1 MLQKFRVLS
10 CVAFHIEYVLVNP
23 LAKVLGFGYN
33 ISMDFREKLKDLPT
47 NPGVYLMLDEFQQVL
62 YVGKAKNLRNRVKSY
77 FLNSSTKT
85 EKTMLLVQKI
95 RDFRY
100 IVTSSEVEALVLEN
114 NLIKQYKPY
123 YNILLKDDKSYPYI
137 KIKMSEEYPRVEIT
151 RRLRA
156 DGSKYFGPYMLGL
169 SIKDTMELIHS
180 VFPVRSCSGDLKKN
194 KPQRECLNY
203 HIGRCLAP
211 CTGRVSSTEYK
222 EVIKRVTSFLGG
234 NDKEARKI
242 LEEKLNRAVEREEFE
257 LAIKYRDS
265 LELLEKLVRK
275 QNVNLPK
282 DINVD
287 VFSYANNGLYG
298 VINYTV
304 VRGGKVVGSEN
315 SPINEA
321 CEAEEVLSTYV
332 MQFYEKNPIVCD
344 EICLSHELTFSAEL
358 QDYLSQVKGSK
369 VNVHHPKGG
378 VRLQLTTLSLNNAS
392 ENLAKTVTKIA
403 TTEALTRGA
412 VEQLKEY
419 LDLPKPPKRMECYD
433 ISNIS
438 GTDKVASMVVFING
452 EPAKERYRRFK
463 IKTVVGSDDFASMRE
478 VLSRR
483 VQEFSSGDLS
493 FSEMPDLIIVDGG
506 KGQLSS
512 AVSVLEGTD
521 INVVG
526 LAKREEEIFKP
537 HVSEPVILPRDSLA
551 LKLCQRIRDEAHRFA
566 ITYHRKLRGER
577 QTRSNLK
584 NIPGVGEKRARALL
598 AYFKKVENIA
608 NADLE
613 EIMKVEGFGL
623 ETAQAV
629 KDYFGDDNEI

>member
-1 MLQKFRVLS
+1 
-10 CVAFHIEYVLVNP
+10 
-23 LAKVLGFGYN
+23 
-33 ISMDFREKLKDLPT
+33 MDFREKLKDLPT
-47 NPGVYLMLDEFQQVL
+47 SPGVYLMLDEFQQVL
-62 YVGKAKNLRNRVKSY
+62 YVGKAKNLKNRVKSY

-95 RDFRY
+95 HDFRY
-100 IVTSSEVEALVLEN
+100 IVTSTEVEALVLEN

-137 KIKMSEEYPRVEIT
+137 KIKMSEEFPRIEIT

-156 DGSKYFGPYMLGL
+156 DGSKYFGPYMIGL

-180 VFPVRSCSGDLKKN
+180 VFPVRSCTGDLKKN
-194 KPQRECLNY
+194 RPTRECLNY
-203 HIGRCLAP
+203 HIGRCVAP
-211 CTGRVSSTEYK
+211 CTGRVSSAEYK
-222 EVIKRVTSFLGG
+222 EIIKKVMSFLSG
-234 NDKEARKI
+234 NDKEARQI
-242 LEEKLNRAVEREEFE
+242 LNDKLTRAIEREEFE

-265 LELLEKLVRK
+265 LELLDKIIRK

-282 DINVD
+282 DLNID
-287 VFSYANNGLYG
+287 IFSYANNGLYG

-321 CEAEEVLSTYV
+321 CEAEEVLSSYV

-344 EICLSHELTFSAEL
+344 EICLSHELPFETEL
-358 QDYLSQVKGSK
+358 QDYLSSIKGSRI
-369 VNVHHPKGG
+369 NLHHPKAG
-378 VRLQLTTLSLNNAS
+378 VRAQLTTLSMNNAS
-392 ENLAKTVTKIA
+392 ENLEKTVTKIA
-403 TTEALTRGA
+403 TMEALTRGA
-412 VEQLKEY
+412 VTQLMEY
-419 LDLPKPPKRMECYD
+419 LRLPKPPKRMECYD

-438 GTDKVASMVVFING
+438 GTDKVASMVVFVNG
-452 EPAKERYRRFK
+452 EPAKERYRRFR

-478 VLSRR
+478 VISRR
-483 VQEFSSGDLS
+483 VSELSSGDLS
-493 FSEMPDLIIVDGG
+493 FSEIPDLIIVDGG

-512 AVSVLEGTD
+512 AVSILEGTG

-526 LAKREEEIFKP
+526 LAKREEEIFRP
-537 HVSEPVILPRDSLA
+537 YESEPVILPRDSLA

-584 NIPGVGEKRARALL
+584 NIEGVGEKKARALL
-598 AYFKKVENIA
+598 AYFKKIENIA
-608 NADLE
+608 KADIE
-613 EIMKVEGFGL
+613 EIMKVDGFGL
-623 ETAQAV
+623 EIAKAV
-629 KDYFGDDNEI
+629 KAYFGEQDEI

>member
-1 MLQKFRVLS
+1 MIK
-10 CVAFHIEYVLVNP
+10 
-23 LAKVLGFGYN
+23 
-33 ISMDFREKLKDLPT
+33 EKLKDLPT
-47 NPGVYLMLDEFQQVL
+47 SPGVYLMLDEFQQVL
-62 YVGKAKNLRNRVKSY
+62 YVGKAKNLKNRVKSY

-85 EKTMLLVQKI
+85 EKTILLVQKI
-95 RDFRY
+95 KDFRY
-100 IVTSSEVEALVLEN
+100 IVTSTEVEALVLEN

-137 KIKMSEEYPRVEIT
+137 KIKMSEEYPRIEIT

-156 DGSKYFGPYMLGL
+156 DGSRYFGPYMIGL

-180 VFPVRSCSGDLKKN
+180 IYPVRSCTGDLKKN
-194 KPQRECLNY
+194 RAKRECLNY

-211 CTGRVSSTEYK
+211 CTGRVSSEEYK
-222 EVIKRVTSFLGG
+222 ETIKKVMSFLSG
-234 NDKEARKI
+234 NDKEARAI
-242 LEEKLNRAVEREEFE
+242 LEQKLQRAIEREEFE
-257 LAIKYRDS
+257 LAITYRDS
-265 LELLEKLVRK
+265 LELLDKIIRK
-275 QNVNLPK
+275 QSVNLPK
-282 DINVD
+282 DLNID
-287 VFSYANNGLYG
+287 IFSYANNGLYG

-304 VRGGKVVGSEN
+304 VRGGKVIGSEN
-315 SPINEA
+315 QPINEA
-321 CEAEEVLSTYV
+321 CEPEEVLSTYV
-332 MQFYEKNPIVCD
+332 MQFYEKNPIICD
-344 EICLSHELTFSAEL
+344 EICLSHELSFMTEL
-358 QDYLSQVKGSK
+358 QDYLTSIKGQK
-369 VNVHHPKGG
+369 VNLHHPKGG
-378 VRLQLTTLSLNNAS
+378 VRGQLTTLSLNNAS
-392 ENLAKTVTKIA
+392 ENLQKSVTKIA

-452 EPAKERYRRFK
+452 EPAKERYRRFR

-483 VQEFSSGDLS
+483 VNEFGSDDIS
-493 FSEMPDLIIVDGG
+493 FSEVPDLIIVDGG

-512 AVSVLEGTD
+512 AVSILEGTG
-521 INVVG
+521 ISVVG

-537 HVSEPVILPRDSLA
+537 HISEPFILPRDSLA

-584 NIPGVGEKRARALL
+584 NIEGVGDKKARALL

-608 NADLE
+608 AATVE

-623 ETAQAV
+623 ETAKAV
-629 KDYFGDDNEI
+629 KKHFGSEDEV

>member
-1 MLQKFRVLS
+1 
-10 CVAFHIEYVLVNP
+10 
-23 LAKVLGFGYN
+23 
-33 ISMDFREKLKDLPT
+33 MDIKEKLKDLPLS
-47 NPGVYLMLDEFQQVL
+47 PGVYLMLDEFQQVL

-85 EKTMLLVQKI
+85 EKTILLVQKI

-100 IVTSSEVEALVLEN
+100 IVTSTEVEALVLEN

-137 KIKMSEEYPRVEIT
+137 KINMSEEYPRVEIT

-169 SIKDTMELIHS
+169 SISDTMELIHS
-180 VFPVRSCSGDLKKN
+180 IFPIRSCTGNLKKN
-194 KPQRECLNY
+194 KPSRECLNY
-203 HIGRCLAP
+203 HIGRCLGP
-211 CTGRVSSTEYK
+211 CTGRISSEEYK
-222 EVIKRVTSFLGG
+222 DVIRKVMSFLNG
-234 NDKEARKI
+234 NDKEARKL
-242 LEEKLNRAVEREEFE
+242 LEEKLSKAVEMEEFE

-265 LELLEKLVRK
+265 LELLNKIIRK
-275 QNVNLPK
+275 QSVNLPK
-282 DINVD
+282 DLNID
-287 VFSYANNGLYG
+287 IFSYANNGLYG

-304 VRGGKVVGSEN
+304 VRGGRVVGSEN
-315 SPINEA
+315 APLNEA
-321 CEAEEVLSTYV
+321 GEPEEVLSSYV
-332 MQFYEKNPIVCD
+332 MQFYEKNPIVCE
-344 EICLSHELTFSAEL
+344 EICLSHSITFESEL
-358 QDYLSQVKGSK
+358 QDYLSYVKGSK
-369 VNVHHPKGG
+369 VNLYHPRGG
-378 VRLQLTTLSLNNAS
+378 ARGQLTTLSLNNAS
-392 ENLAKTVTKIA
+392 EYLEKSVTKIA

-419 LDLPKPPKRMECYD
+419 LNLPKPPKRMECYD

-438 GTDKVASMVVFING
+438 GTDKVASMVVFVNG
-452 EPAKERYRRFK
+452 EPAKERYRRFR
-463 IKTVVGSDDFASMRE
+463 IKTVQGSDDFASMRE

-483 VQEFSSGDLS
+483 VLEFSSGDLS
-493 FSEMPDLIIVDGG
+493 FSEIPDLIIVDGG

-512 AVSVLEGTD
+512 AVSILDGTS

-537 HVSEPVILPRDSLA
+537 YQSEPIILPRDSLA

-584 NIPGVGEKRARALL
+584 NIEGVGDKKARALL

-608 NADLE
+608 NASIE
-613 EIMKVEGFGL
+613 EIMEVDGFGL
-623 ETAQAV
+623 ETAKAV
-629 KDYFGDDNEI
+629 KAYFGDKDEI

>member
-1 MLQKFRVLS
+1 MRR
-10 CVAFHIEYVLVNP
+10 I
-23 LAKVLGFGYN
+23 AKVLGFGYN

-211 CTGRVSSTEYK
+211 CTGRVSSAEYK

-282 DINVD
+282 DLNVD

>member
-1 MLQKFRVLS
+1 
-10 CVAFHIEYVLVNP
+10 
-23 LAKVLGFGYN
+23 
-33 ISMDFREKLKDLPT
+33 MDFREKLKDLPLS
-47 NPGVYLMLDEFQQVL
+47 PGVYLMLDEFQQVL
-62 YVGKAKNLRNRVKSY
+62 YVGKAKNLKNRVKSY

-100 IVTSSEVEALVLEN
+100 IVTSTEVEALVLEN

-137 KIKMSEEYPRVEIT
+137 KIKMSEEYPRIEIT

-180 VFPVRSCSGDLKKN
+180 VFPVRSCTGDLKKN

-211 CTGRVSSTEYK
+211 CTGRVSSEEYK
-222 EVIKRVTSFLGG
+222 EVIKKVMSFLGG

-242 LEEKLNRAVEREEFE
+242 LEEKLNRAVEKEEFE

-282 DINVD
+282 DLNVD

-344 EICLSHELTFSAEL
+344 EICLSHELSFSAEL
-358 QDYLSQVKGSK
+358 QDYLSHIKGSK

-392 ENLAKTVTKIA
+392 ENLSKTVTKIA
-403 TTEALTRGA
+403 TTESLTRGA
-412 VEQLKEY
+412 VEQLKDY

-478 VLSRR
+478 VLTRR
-483 VQEFSSGDLS
+483 VKEFSSGDLS
-493 FSEMPDLIIVDGG
+493 FSEIPDLIIVDGG

-512 AVSVLEGTD
+512 AVSVLEGTG
-521 INVVG
+521 ISVVG

-537 HVSEPVILPRDSLA
+537 YISEPFILPRDSLA

-598 AYFKKVENIA
+598 AYFKKIENIA
-608 NADLE
+608 NADVE

-629 KDYFGDDNEI
+629 KAYFGGEDEV

>member
-1 MLQKFRVLS
+1 
-10 CVAFHIEYVLVNP
+10 
-23 LAKVLGFGYN
+23 
-33 ISMDFREKLKDLPT
+33 MDFREKLKDLPLS
-47 NPGVYLMLDEFQQVL
+47 PGVYLMLDEFQQVL
-62 YVGKAKNLRNRVKSY
+62 YVGKAKNLKNRVKSY

-100 IVTSSEVEALVLEN
+100 IVTSTEVEALVLEN

-137 KIKMSEEYPRVEIT
+137 KIKMSEEYPRIEIT

-180 VFPVRSCSGDLKKN
+180 VFPVRSCTGDLKKN

-211 CTGRVSSTEYK
+211 CTGRVSSEEYK
-222 EVIKRVTSFLGG
+222 EVIKKVMSFLGG

-242 LEEKLNRAVEREEFE
+242 LEEKLNRAVEKEEFE

-282 DINVD
+282 DLNVD

-344 EICLSHELTFSAEL
+344 EICLSHELSFSTEL
-358 QDYLSQVKGSK
+358 QDYLSHIKGSK

-392 ENLAKTVTKIA
+392 ENLSKTVTKIA

-412 VEQLKEY
+412 VEQLKDY

-478 VLSRR
+478 VLTRR
-483 VQEFSSGDLS
+483 VKEFSSGDLS
-493 FSEMPDLIIVDGG
+493 FSEIPDLIIVDGG

-512 AVSVLEGTD
+512 AVSVLEGTG
-521 INVVG
+521 ISVVG

-537 HVSEPVILPRDSLA
+537 YISEPFILPRDSLA

-598 AYFKKVENIA
+598 AYFKKIENIA
-608 NADLE
+608 NADVE

-629 KDYFGDDNEI
+629 KAYFGGEDEV

>member
-1 MLQKFRVLS
+1 
-10 CVAFHIEYVLVNP
+10 
-23 LAKVLGFGYN
+23 
-33 ISMDFREKLKDLPT
+33 MDFREKLKDLPLS
-47 NPGVYLMLDEFQQVL
+47 PGVYLMLDEFQQVL
-62 YVGKAKNLRNRVKSY
+62 YVGKAKNLKNRVKSY

-100 IVTSSEVEALVLEN
+100 IVTSTEVEALVLEN

-137 KIKMSEEYPRVEIT
+137 KIKMSEEYPRIEIT

-180 VFPVRSCSGDLKKN
+180 VFPVRSCTGDLKKN

-211 CTGRVSSTEYK
+211 CTGRVSSEEYK
-222 EVIKRVTSFLGG
+222 EVIKKVMSFLGG

-242 LEEKLNRAVEREEFE
+242 LEEKLNRAVEKEEFE

-282 DINVD
+282 DLNVD

-344 EICLSHELTFSAEL
+344 EICLSHELSFGMEL
-358 QDYLSQVKGSK
+358 QDYLSHIKGSK

-392 ENLAKTVTKIA
+392 ENLSKTVTKIA

-412 VEQLKEY
+412 VEQLKDY

-478 VLSRR
+478 VLTRR
-483 VQEFSSGDLS
+483 VKEFSSGDLS
-493 FSEMPDLIIVDGG
+493 FSEIPDLIIVDGG

-512 AVSVLEGTD
+512 AVSVLEGTG
-521 INVVG
+521 ISVVG

-537 HVSEPVILPRDSLA
+537 YISEPFILPRDSLA

-598 AYFKKVENIA
+598 AYFKKIENIA
-608 NADLE
+608 NADVE

-629 KDYFGDDNEI
+629 KAYFGGEDEV

>member
-1 MLQKFRVLS
+1 
-10 CVAFHIEYVLVNP
+10 
-23 LAKVLGFGYN
+23 
-33 ISMDFREKLKDLPT
+33 MDIKEKLKDLPLS
-47 NPGVYLMLDEFQQVL
+47 PGVYLMLDEFQQVL

-85 EKTMLLVQKI
+85 EKTILLVQKI

-100 IVTSSEVEALVLEN
+100 IVTSTEVEALVLEN

-137 KIKMSEEYPRVEIT
+137 KINMSEEYPRVEIT

-169 SIKDTMELIHS
+169 SISDTMELIHS
-180 VFPVRSCSGDLKKN
+180 IFPIRSCTGNLKKN
-194 KPQRECLNY
+194 KPSRECLNY
-203 HIGRCLAP
+203 HIGRCLGP
-211 CTGRVSSTEYK
+211 CTGRISSEEYK
-222 EVIKRVTSFLGG
+222 EVIRKVMSFLNG
-234 NDKEARKI
+234 NDKEARKL
-242 LEEKLNRAVEREEFE
+242 LEEKLSKAVEMEEFE

-265 LELLEKLVRK
+265 LELLNKIIRK
-275 QNVNLPK
+275 QSVNLPK
-282 DINVD
+282 DLNID
-287 VFSYANNGLYG
+287 IFSYANNGLYG

-304 VRGGKVVGSEN
+304 VRGGRVVGSEN
-315 SPINEA
+315 APLNEA
-321 CEAEEVLSTYV
+321 GEPEEVLSSYV
-332 MQFYEKNPIVCD
+332 MQFYEKNPIVCE
-344 EICLSHELTFSAEL
+344 EICLSHSITFESEL
-358 QDYLSQVKGSK
+358 QDYLSYVKGSK
-369 VNVHHPKGG
+369 VNLYHPKGG
-378 VRLQLTTLSLNNAS
+378 ARGQLTTLSLNNAS
-392 ENLAKTVTKIA
+392 EYLEKSVTKIA

-419 LDLPKPPKRMECYD
+419 LNLPKPPKRMECYD

-452 EPAKERYRRFK
+452 EPAKERYRRFR
-463 IKTVVGSDDFASMRE
+463 IKTVQGSDDFASMRE

-483 VQEFSSGDLS
+483 VLEFSSGDLS
-493 FSEMPDLIIVDGG
+493 FSEIPDLIIVDGG

-512 AVSVLEGTD
+512 AVSILDGTG

-537 HVSEPVILPRDSLA
+537 YQSEPIILPRDSLA

-584 NIPGVGEKRARALL
+584 NIEGVGDKKARALL

-608 NADLE
+608 NASIE
-613 EIMKVEGFGL
+613 EIMEVDGFGL
-623 ETAQAV
+623 ETAKAV
-629 KDYFGDDNEI
+629 KAYFGDKDEI

>member
-1 MLQKFRVLS
+1 
-10 CVAFHIEYVLVNP
+10 
-23 LAKVLGFGYN
+23 
-33 ISMDFREKLKDLPT
+33 MDLIKEKLKDLPT
-47 NPGVYLMLDEFQQVL
+47 SPGVYLMLDEFQQVL
-62 YVGKAKNLRNRVKSY
+62 YVGKAKNLKNRVKSY

-85 EKTMLLVQKI
+85 EKTILLVQKI
-95 RDFRY
+95 KDFRY
-100 IVTSSEVEALVLEN
+100 IVTSTEVEALVLEN

-137 KIKMSEEYPRVEIT
+137 KIKMSEEYPRIEIT

-156 DGSKYFGPYMLGL
+156 DGSRYFGPYMIGL

-180 VFPVRSCSGDLKKN
+180 IYPVRSCTGDLKKN
-194 KPQRECLNY
+194 RAKRECLNY

-211 CTGRVSSTEYK
+211 CTGRVSSEEYK
-222 EVIKRVTSFLGG
+222 ETIKKVMSFLSG
-234 NDKEARKI
+234 NDKEARAI
-242 LEEKLNRAVEREEFE
+242 LEQKLQRAIEREEFE
-257 LAIKYRDS
+257 LAITYRDS
-265 LELLEKLVRK
+265 LELLDKIIRK
-275 QNVNLPK
+275 QSVNLPK
-282 DINVD
+282 DLNID
-287 VFSYANNGLYG
+287 IFSYANNGLYG

-304 VRGGKVVGSEN
+304 VRGGKVIGSEN
-315 SPINEA
+315 QPINEA
-321 CEAEEVLSTYV
+321 CEPEEVLSTYV
-332 MQFYEKNPIVCD
+332 MQFYEKNPIICD
-344 EICLSHELTFSAEL
+344 EICLSHELSFMTEL
-358 QDYLSQVKGSK
+358 QDYLTSIKGQK
-369 VNVHHPKGG
+369 VNLHHPKGG
-378 VRLQLTTLSLNNAS
+378 VRGQLTTLSLNNAS
-392 ENLAKTVTKIA
+392 ENLQKSVTKIA

-452 EPAKERYRRFK
+452 EPAKERYRRFR

-483 VQEFSSGDLS
+483 VNEFGSDDIS
-493 FSEMPDLIIVDGG
+493 FSEVPDLIIVDGG

-512 AVSVLEGTD
+512 AVSILEGTG
-521 INVVG
+521 ISVVG

-537 HVSEPVILPRDSLA
+537 HISEPFILPRDSLA

-584 NIPGVGEKRARALL
+584 NIEGVGDKKARALL

-608 NADLE
+608 AATVE

-623 ETAQAV
+623 ETAKAV
-629 KDYFGDDNEI
+629 KKHFGSEDEV

>member
-1 MLQKFRVLS
+1 
-10 CVAFHIEYVLVNP
+10 
-23 LAKVLGFGYN
+23 
-33 ISMDFREKLKDLPT
+33 MDFREKLKDLPLS
-47 NPGVYLMLDEFQQVL
+47 PGVYLMLDEFQQVL
-62 YVGKAKNLRNRVKSY
+62 YVGKAKNLKNRVKSY

-100 IVTSSEVEALVLEN
+100 IVTSTEVEALVLEN

-137 KIKMSEEYPRVEIT
+137 KIKMSEEYPRIEIT

-180 VFPVRSCSGDLKKN
+180 VFPVRSCTGDLKKN

-203 HIGRCLAP
+203 HIGRCP
-211 CTGRVSSTEYK
+211 RKDMTFFIISSEEYK
-222 EVIKRVTSFLGG
+222 EVIKKVMSFLGG

-242 LEEKLNRAVEREEFE
+242 LEEKLNRAVEKEEFE

-282 DINVD
+282 DLNVD

-344 EICLSHELTFSAEL
+344 EICLSHELSFSTEL
-358 QDYLSQVKGSK
+358 QDYLSHIKGSK

-392 ENLAKTVTKIA
+392 ENLSKTVTKIA

-412 VEQLKEY
+412 VEQLKDY

-478 VLSRR
+478 VLTRR
-483 VQEFSSGDLS
+483 VKEFSSGDLS
-493 FSEMPDLIIVDGG
+493 FSEIPDLIIVDGG

-512 AVSVLEGTD
+512 AVSVLEGTG
-521 INVVG
+521 ISVVG

-537 HVSEPVILPRDSLA
+537 YISEPFILPRDSLA

-598 AYFKKVENIA
+598 AYFKKIENIA
-608 NADLE
+608 NADVE

-629 KDYFGDDNEI
+629 KAYLGGEDEV

>member
-1 MLQKFRVLS
+1 
-10 CVAFHIEYVLVNP
+10 
-23 LAKVLGFGYN
+23 
-33 ISMDFREKLKDLPT
+33 MDIKEKLKDLPLS
-47 NPGVYLMLDEFQQVL
+47 PGVYLMLDEFQQVL

-85 EKTMLLVQKI
+85 EKTILLVQKI

-100 IVTSSEVEALVLEN
+100 IVTSTEVEALVLEN

-137 KIKMSEEYPRVEIT
+137 KINMSEEYPRVEIT

-169 SIKDTMELIHS
+169 SISDTMELIHS
-180 VFPVRSCSGDLKKN
+180 IFPIRSCTGNLKKN
-194 KPQRECLNY
+194 KPSRECLNY
-203 HIGRCLAP
+203 HIGRCLGP
-211 CTGRVSSTEYK
+211 CTGRISSEEYK
-222 EVIKRVTSFLGG
+222 EVIRKVMSFLNG
-234 NDKEARKI
+234 NDKEARK
-242 LEEKLNRAVEREEFE
+242 LLDEKLSKAVEMEEFE

-265 LELLEKLVRK
+265 LELLNKIIRK
-275 QNVNLPK
+275 QSVNLPK
-282 DINVD
+282 DLNID
-287 VFSYANNGLYG
+287 IFSYANNGLYG

-304 VRGGKVVGSEN
+304 VRGGRVVGSEN
-315 SPINEA
+315 APLNEA
-321 CEAEEVLSTYV
+321 GEPEEVLSSYV
-332 MQFYEKNPIVCD
+332 MQFYEKNPIVCE
-344 EICLSHELTFSAEL
+344 EICLSHSITFESEL
-358 QDYLSQVKGSK
+358 QDYLSYVKGSK
-369 VNVHHPKGG
+369 VNLYHPKGG
-378 VRLQLTTLSLNNAS
+378 ARGQLTTLSLNNAS
-392 ENLAKTVTKIA
+392 EYLEKSVTKIA

-419 LDLPKPPKRMECYD
+419 LNLPKPPKRMECYD

-438 GTDKVASMVVFING
+438 GTDKVASMVVFVNG
-452 EPAKERYRRFK
+452 EPAKERYRRFR
-463 IKTVVGSDDFASMRE
+463 IKTVQGSDDFASMRE

-483 VQEFSSGDLS
+483 VLEFSSGDLS
-493 FSEMPDLIIVDGG
+493 FSEIPDLIIVDGG

-512 AVSVLEGTD
+512 AVSILDGTG

-537 HVSEPVILPRDSLA
+537 YQSEPIILPRDSLA

-584 NIPGVGEKRARALL
+584 NIEGVGDKKARALL

-608 NADLE
+608 NASIE
-613 EIMKVEGFGL
+613 EIMEVDGFGL
-623 ETAQAV
+623 ETAKAV
-629 KDYFGDDNEI
+629 KAYFGDKDEI

>member
-1 MLQKFRVLS
+1 
-10 CVAFHIEYVLVNP
+10 
-23 LAKVLGFGYN
+23 
-33 ISMDFREKLKDLPT
+33 MDLREKLKDLPLS
-47 NPGVYLMLDEFQQVL
+47 PGVYLMLDEFQQVL

-77 FLNSSTKT
+77 FLNSANKT

-100 IVTSSEVEALVLEN
+100 IVTSTEVEALVLEN

-137 KIKMSEEYPRVEIT
+137 KIKMSEEFPRIEIT

-156 DGSKYFGPYMLGL
+156 DGSKYFGPYMIGL

-180 VFPVRSCSGDLKKN
+180 VFPVRSCAGDLKKN
-194 KPQRECLNY
+194 KPSRECLNF
-203 HIGRCLAP
+203 HIGRCVAP
-211 CTGRVSSTEYK
+211 CTGRVTSAEYK
-222 EVIKRVTSFLGG
+222 DVIKKVMSFLSG
-234 NDKEARKI
+234 NDKEAKQI

-265 LELLEKLVRK
+265 LELLDKIVRK

-282 DINVD
+282 DLNID
-287 VFSYANNGLYG
+287 IFSYANNGLYG

-321 CEAEEVLSTYV
+321 CEAEEVLSSYV

-344 EICLSHELTFSAEL
+344 EICLSHELSFQTEL
-358 QDYLSQVKGSK
+358 QDYLSHIKGSK
-369 VNVHHPKGG
+369 INLYHPKGG
-378 VRLQLTTLSLNNAS
+378 VRGQLTTLSINNAS
-392 ENLAKTVTKIA
+392 ENLQKTVTKIA

-412 VEQLKEY
+412 VTQLMEY
-419 LDLPKPPKRMECYD
+419 LHLPKPPKRMECYD

-452 EPAKERYRRFK
+452 EPAKERYRRFR

-483 VQEFSSGDLS
+483 VNEFSSGDIS
-493 FSEMPDLIIVDGG
+493 FSEIPDLIIVDGG

-512 AVSVLEGTD
+512 AVSILEGTG
-521 INVVG
+521 ISVVG
-526 LAKREEEIFKP
+526 LAKREEEIFRP
-537 HVSEPVILPRDSLA
+537 YESDPVILPRDSLA

-584 NIPGVGEKRARALL
+584 NIEGVGEKKARALL

-608 NADLE
+608 KADIE
-613 EIMKVEGFGL
+613 EIMEVDGFGL
-623 ETAQAV
+623 ETAKAV
-629 KDYFGDDNEI
+629 KAYFEAEDEV

>member
-1 MLQKFRVLS
+1 
-10 CVAFHIEYVLVNP
+10 
-23 LAKVLGFGYN
+23 
-33 ISMDFREKLKDLPT
+33 MDFKEKLKDLPLS
-47 NPGVYLMLDEFQQVL
+47 PGVYLMLDEFQQVL

-85 EKTMLLVQKI
+85 EKTILLVQKI

-100 IVTSSEVEALVLEN
+100 IVTSTEVEALVLEN

-137 KIKMSEEYPRVEIT
+137 KINMSEEYPRVEIT

-169 SIKDTMELIHS
+169 SISDTMELIHS
-180 VFPVRSCSGDLKKN
+180 IFPIRSCTGNLKKN
-194 KPQRECLNY
+194 KPSRECLNY
-203 HIGRCLAP
+203 HIGRCLGP
-211 CTGRVSSTEYK
+211 CTGRISSEEYK
-222 EVIKRVTSFLGG
+222 EVIRKVMSFLNG
-234 NDKEARKI
+234 NDKEARKL
-242 LEEKLNRAVEREEFE
+242 LEEKLSKAVEMEEFE

-265 LELLEKLVRK
+265 LELLNKIIRK
-275 QNVNLPK
+275 QSVNLPK
-282 DINVD
+282 DLNID
-287 VFSYANNGLYG
+287 IFSYANNGLYG

-304 VRGGKVVGSEN
+304 VRGGRVVGSEN
-315 SPINEA
+315 APLNEA
-321 CEAEEVLSTYV
+321 GEPEEVLSSYV
-332 MQFYEKNPIVCD
+332 MQFYEKNPIVCE
-344 EICLSHELTFSAEL
+344 EICLSHSITFESEL
-358 QDYLSQVKGSK
+358 QDYLSYVKGSK
-369 VNVHHPKGG
+369 VNLYHPKGG
-378 VRLQLTTLSLNNAS
+378 ARGQLTTLSLNNAS
-392 ENLAKTVTKIA
+392 EYLEKSVTKIA

-419 LDLPKPPKRMECYD
+419 LNLPKPPKRMECYD

-438 GTDKVASMVVFING
+438 GTDKVASMVVFVNG
-452 EPAKERYRRFK
+452 EPAKERYRRFR
-463 IKTVVGSDDFASMRE
+463 IKTVQGSDDFASMRE

-483 VQEFSSGDLS
+483 VLEFSSGDLS
-493 FSEMPDLIIVDGG
+493 FSEIPDLIIVDGG

-512 AVSVLEGTD
+512 AVSILEGTG

-537 HVSEPVILPRDSLA
+537 YQSEPIILPRDSLA

-584 NIPGVGEKRARALL
+584 NIEGVGDKKARALL

-608 NADLE
+608 NASIE
-613 EIMKVEGFGL
+613 EIMEVDGFGL
-623 ETAQAV
+623 ETAKAV
-629 KDYFGDDNEI
+629 KAYFGDKDEI

>member
-1 MLQKFRVLS
+1 
-10 CVAFHIEYVLVNP
+10 
-23 LAKVLGFGYN
+23 
-33 ISMDFREKLKDLPT
+33 MDFREKLKDLPLS
-47 NPGVYLMLDEFQQVL
+47 PGVYLMLDEFQQVL

-180 VFPVRSCSGDLKKN
+180 VFPVRSCTGDLKKN

-211 CTGRVSSTEYK
+211 CTGRVSSAEYK
-222 EVIKRVTSFLGG
+222 EVIKKVMSFLSG

-282 DINVD
+282 DLNVD

-358 QDYLSQVKGSK
+358 QDYLSYVKGSK

-478 VLSRR
+478 VLTRR
-483 VQEFSSGDLS
+483 VKEFSSGDLS

-512 AVSVLEGTD
+512 AVSVLEGTG
-521 INVVG
+521 ISVVG

-537 HVSEPVILPRDSLA
+537 YISEPFILPRDSLA

-608 NADLE
+608 SADVE

-629 KDYFGDDNEI
+629 KAYFGDEDEV

>member
-1 MLQKFRVLS
+1 
-10 CVAFHIEYVLVNP
+10 
-23 LAKVLGFGYN
+23 
-33 ISMDFREKLKDLPT
+33 MDFKEKLKDLPIT
-47 NPGVYLMLDEFQQVL
+47 PGVYLMLDEFQQVL
-62 YVGKAKNLRNRVKSY
+62 YVGKAKNLKNRVKSY
-77 FLNSSTKT
+77 FLNSSNKT

-100 IVTSSEVEALVLEN
+100 IVTATEVEALVLEN

-137 KIKMSEEYPRVEIT
+137 KIKMSEEYPRIEIT
-151 RRLRA
+151 RKLRA
-156 DGSKYFGPYMLGL
+156 DGSKYFGPYMIGL

-180 VFPVRSCSGDLKKN
+180 IYPVRSCTGDLKKN
-194 KPQRECLNY
+194 KPSRECLNY

-211 CTGRVSSTEYK
+211 CTGRASSEEYK
-222 EVIKRVTSFLGG
+222 EVIKKVMSFLGG
-234 NDKEARKI
+234 NDKEARAI
-242 LEEKLNRAVEREEFE
+242 LEQKLRKAVEREDFE
-257 LAIKYRDS
+257 LAITYRDS
-265 LELLEKLVRK
+265 LELLEKIVRK
-275 QNVNLPK
+275 QTVNLPK
-282 DINVD
+282 DLNID
-287 VFSYANNGLYG
+287 IFAYAFNGLYG

-315 SPINEA
+315 FPINEA
-321 CEAEEVLSTYV
+321 CEAEEVLSTFV
-332 MQFYEKNPIVCD
+332 LQFYEKNPIVCD
-344 EICLSHELTFSAEL
+344 EICLSHELGFAEEL
-358 QDYLSQVKGSK
+358 QDYLSHQKGSK
-369 VNVHHPKGG
+369 INLYHPKGG
-378 VRLQLTTLSLNNAS
+378 VRGQLTTLAINNAS
-392 ENLAKTVTKIA
+392 EHLQKTVTKIA

-412 VEQLKEY
+412 VNQLMEY

-483 VQEFSSGDLS
+483 VKEFESGDLS
-493 FSEMPDLIIVDGG
+493 FSEIPDLIIVDGG

-512 AVSVLEGTD
+512 AVSILEGTG

-537 HVSEPVILPRDSLA
+537 HISTPFILPRDSLA

-584 NIPGVGEKRARALL
+584 NIEGVGDKKARALL

-608 NADLE
+608 NAPIE
-613 EIMKVEGFGL
+613 EIMKVDGFGL
-623 ETAQAV
+623 ETAKAV
-629 KDYFGDDNEI
+629 KAYFGSEDEV

>member
-1 MLQKFRVLS
+1 
-10 CVAFHIEYVLVNP
+10 
-23 LAKVLGFGYN
+23 
-33 ISMDFREKLKDLPT
+33 MDFKEKLKDLPLS
-47 NPGVYLMLDEFQQVL
+47 PGVYLMLDEFQQVL

-77 FLNSSTKT
+77 FLNSANKT

-95 RDFRY
+95 HDFRY
-100 IVTSSEVEALVLEN
+100 IVTSTEVEALVLEN

-137 KIKMSEEYPRVEIT
+137 KIKMSEEYPRIEIT

-156 DGSKYFGPYMLGL
+156 DGSKYFGPYMIGL

-180 VFPVRSCSGDLKKN
+180 VFPVRSCTGDLKKN
-194 KPQRECLNY
+194 RPTRECLNY
-203 HIGRCLAP
+203 HIGRCVAP
-211 CTGRVSSTEYK
+211 CTGRVTSLEYK
-222 EVIKRVTSFLGG
+222 EIIKKIMSFLSG
-234 NDKEARKI
+234 NDKEARHI
-242 LEEKLNRAVEREEFE
+242 LEEKLSKAIEKEEFE

-265 LELLEKLVRK
+265 LELLDKIIRK

-282 DINVD
+282 DLNID
-287 VFSYANNGLYG
+287 IFSYANNGMYG

-321 CEAEEVLSTYV
+321 CEPEEVLSTYI

-344 EICLSHELTFSAEL
+344 EICLSHELPFEIEL
-358 QDYLSQVKGSK
+358 QDYLSHVKGSK
-369 VNVHHPKGG
+369 LNLHHPKGG
-378 VRLQLTTLSLNNAS
+378 VRAQLTTLSMNNAS
-392 ENLAKTVTKIA
+392 ENLQKTVTKIA
-403 TTEALTRGA
+403 TKESLTRGA
-412 VEQLKEY
+412 VTQLMEY
-419 LDLPKPPKRMECYD
+419 LNLPKPPKRMECYD

-483 VQEFSSGDLS
+483 VSELGSGDLS
-493 FSEMPDLIIVDGG
+493 FSEIPDLIIVDGG

-512 AVSVLEGTD
+512 AVSILEGTG
-521 INVVG
+521 ISVVG
-526 LAKREEEIFKP
+526 LAKREEEIFRP
-537 HVSEPVILPRDSLA
+537 YQSEPIVLPRDSLA

-577 QTRSNLK
+577 QTRSSLM
-584 NIPGVGEKRARALL
+584 NIEGVGEKKARALL

-608 NADLE
+608 KAELE
-613 EIMKVEGFGL
+613 EIMKVDGFGL
-623 ETAQAV
+623 ETAKAV
-629 KDYFGDDNEI
+629 KAYFEENNEV

>member
-1 MLQKFRVLS
+1 
-10 CVAFHIEYVLVNP
+10 
-23 LAKVLGFGYN
+23 
-33 ISMDFREKLKDLPT
+33 MDFREKLKDLPLS
-47 NPGVYLMLDEFQQVL
+47 PGVYLMLDEFQQVL
-62 YVGKAKNLRNRVKSY
+62 YVGKAKNLKNRVKSY

-100 IVTSSEVEALVLEN
+100 IVTSTEVEALVLEN

-137 KIKMSEEYPRVEIT
+137 KIKMSEEYPRIEIT

-180 VFPVRSCSGDLKKN
+180 VFPVRSCTGDLKKN

-211 CTGRVSSTEYK
+211 CTGRVSSEEYK
-222 EVIKRVTSFLGG
+222 EVIKKVMSFLGG

-242 LEEKLNRAVEREEFE
+242 LEDKLNKAVEKEEFE

-282 DINVD
+282 DLNVD

-344 EICLSHELTFSAEL
+344 EICLSHELSFSTEL
-358 QDYLSQVKGSK
+358 QDYLSHIKGSK

-392 ENLAKTVTKIA
+392 ENLSKTVTKIA

-412 VEQLKEY
+412 VEQLKDY

-478 VLSRR
+478 VLTRR
-483 VQEFSSGDLS
+483 VKEFSNGDLS
-493 FSEMPDLIIVDGG
+493 FSEIPDLIIVDGG

-512 AVSVLEGTD
+512 AVSVLEGTG
-521 INVVG
+521 ISVVG

-537 HVSEPVILPRDSLA
+537 YISEPFILPRDSLA

-598 AYFKKVENIA
+598 AYFKKIENIA
-608 NADLE
+608 NADVE

-629 KDYFGDDNEI
+629 KAYFGGEDEV

>member
-1 MLQKFRVLS
+1 
-10 CVAFHIEYVLVNP
+10 
-23 LAKVLGFGYN
+23 
-33 ISMDFREKLKDLPT
+33 MDFREKLKDLPLS
-47 NPGVYLMLDEFQQVL
+47 PGVYLMLDEFQQVL
-62 YVGKAKNLRNRVKSY
+62 YVGKAKNLKNRVKSY

-100 IVTSSEVEALVLEN
+100 IVTSTEVEALVLEN

-137 KIKMSEEYPRVEIT
+137 KIKMSEEYPRIEIT

-180 VFPVRSCSGDLKKN
+180 VFPVRSCTGDLKKN

-211 CTGRVSSTEYK
+211 CTGRISSEEYK
-222 EVIKRVTSFLGG
+222 EVIKKVMSFLGG

-242 LEEKLNRAVEREEFE
+242 LEEKLNRAVEKEEFE

-282 DINVD
+282 DLNVD

-344 EICLSHELTFSAEL
+344 EICLSHELSFSTEL
-358 QDYLSQVKGSK
+358 QDYLSHIKGSK

-392 ENLAKTVTKIA
+392 ENLSKTVTKIA

-412 VEQLKEY
+412 VEQLKDY

-478 VLSRR
+478 VLTRR
-483 VQEFSSGDLS
+483 VKEFSSGDLS
-493 FSEMPDLIIVDGG
+493 FSEIPDLIIVDGG

-512 AVSVLEGTD
+512 AVSVLEGTG
-521 INVVG
+521 ISVVG

-537 HVSEPVILPRDSLA
+537 YISEPFILPRDSLA

-598 AYFKKVENIA
+598 AYFKKIENIA
-608 NADLE
+608 NADVE

-629 KDYFGDDNEI
+629 KAYLGGEDEV

>member
-1 MLQKFRVLS
+1 
-10 CVAFHIEYVLVNP
+10 
-23 LAKVLGFGYN
+23 
-33 ISMDFREKLKDLPT
+33 MDFKEKLKDLPT
-47 NPGVYLMLDEFQQVL
+47 CPGVYIMLDEFEQVL
-62 YVGKAKNLRNRVKSY
+62 YVGKAKNLKNRVKSY
-77 FLNSSTKT
+77 FLHSSNKT

-100 IVTSSEVEALVLEN
+100 IVTSTEVEALVLEN

-123 YNILLKDDKSYPYI
+123 YNILLKDDKSYPYV
-137 KIKMSEEYPRVEIT
+137 KIKMSEDYPRVEIT
-151 RRLRA
+151 RKLKA
-156 DGSKYFGPYMLGL
+156 DGSKYFGPYMVGL

-180 VFPVRSCSGDLKKN
+180 IYPVRSCTADLKNHKAR
-194 KPQRECLNY
+194 RECLNY

-211 CTGRVSSTEYK
+211 CVGRVSSLEYK
-222 EVIKRVTSFLGG
+222 ETIKKVMSFLSG
-234 NDKEARKI
+234 NDREARAI
-242 LEEKLNRAVEREEFE
+242 LTEKLRLAIEREEFE
-257 LAIKYRDS
+257 RAITYRDS
-265 LELLEKLVRK
+265 LELLDKIVRK

-282 DINVD
+282 DLNID
-287 VFSYANNGLYG
+287 IFAIANNGLYG

-304 VRGGKVVGSEN
+304 VRGGKVIGSEN
-315 SPINEA
+315 SPINEV
-321 CEAEEVLSTYV
+321 CEPEEVLSTFV
-332 MQFYEKNPIVCD
+332 MQFYEKNPIVAE
-344 EICLSHELTFSAEL
+344 EICLSHDISFSNEL
-358 QDYLSQVKGSK
+358 QDYLSSIKGAK
-369 VNVHHPKGG
+369 INLHIPKAG
-378 VRLQLTTLSLNNAS
+378 VRSQLVALALNNAS
-392 ENLAKTVTKIA
+392 ENLEKTVTKIA

-419 LDLPKPPKRMECYD
+419 LDLKTLPKRMECYD

-452 EPAKERYRRFK
+452 EPARERYRRFR

-483 VQEFSSGDLS
+483 VKEFSSSDLS
-493 FSEMPDLIIVDGG
+493 FSEVPDLIIVDGG

-512 AVSVLEGTD
+512 AVSILEGTG
-521 INVVG
+521 IAVVG

-537 HVSEPVILPRDSLA
+537 HISTPFILPRDSLA

-584 NIPGVGEKRARALL
+584 NISGVGEKRARALL

-608 NADLE
+608 SATLE
-613 EIMKVEGFGL
+613 EIMQVEGFGL
-623 ETAQAV
+623 ETAKAV
-629 KDYFGDDNEI
+629 QEYFRKKDEV

>member
-1 MLQKFRVLS
+1 
-10 CVAFHIEYVLVNP
+10 
-23 LAKVLGFGYN
+23 
-33 ISMDFREKLKDLPT
+33 MDFREKLKDLPLS
-47 NPGVYLMLDEFQQVL
+47 PGVYLMLDEFQQVL
-62 YVGKAKNLRNRVKSY
+62 YVGKAKNLKNRVKSY

-100 IVTSSEVEALVLEN
+100 IVTSTEVEALVLEN

-123 YNILLKDDKSYPYI
+123 YNILLKDDKSYSYI
-137 KIKMSEEYPRVEIT
+137 KIKMSEEYPRIEIT

-180 VFPVRSCSGDLKKN
+180 VFPVRSCTGDLKKN

-211 CTGRVSSTEYK
+211 CTGRVSSEEYK
-222 EVIKRVTSFLGG
+222 EVIKKVMSFLGG

-242 LEEKLNRAVEREEFE
+242 LEEKLNRAVEKEEFE

-282 DINVD
+282 DLNVD

-344 EICLSHELTFSAEL
+344 EICLSHELSFSTEL
-358 QDYLSQVKGSK
+358 QDYLSHIKGSK

-392 ENLAKTVTKIA
+392 ENLSKTVTKIA

-412 VEQLKEY
+412 VEQLKDY

-478 VLSRR
+478 VLTRR
-483 VQEFSSGDLS
+483 VKEFSSGDLS
-493 FSEMPDLIIVDGG
+493 FSEIPDLIIVDGG

-512 AVSVLEGTD
+512 AVSVLEGTG
-521 INVVG
+521 ISVVG

-537 HVSEPVILPRDSLA
+537 YISEPFILPRDSLA

-598 AYFKKVENIA
+598 AYFKKIENIA
-608 NADLE
+608 NADVE

-623 ETAQAV
+623 ETAQTV
-629 KDYFGDDNEI
+629 KAYFGGEDEV